1 MESVESDSTQ
11 SAVKKVSLDLKG
23 YLRNL
28 EAYSVANGKGVV
40 AIVNNFMDEKQ
51 KKNGYDYRAGW
62 CCLNYN
68 AISLHLGV
76 YYTLWFVLMCL
87 PIFLVGCSRFA
98 ARLIHT
104 KIKITVQLI

>member
-11 SAVKKVSLDLKG
+11 SAVKKVSLDLKE

-28 EAYSVANGKGVV
+28 EAYSAANGKGMV
-40 AIVNNFMDEKQ
+40 AIINNFTDEKQ
-51 KKNGYDYRAGW
+51 KQNGYDYRAGW